1 MDGDVER
8 CVVGWM
14 DGWRR
19 GNREG
24 EILGCKIVVP
34 RRSMARIRQKEAGS
48 SNWEDFQ
55 KGLGNIEEK
64 VGS

>member
-14 DGWRR
+14 DG
-19 GNREG
+19 G
-24 EILGCKIVVP
+24 EETGKVRSLDGKIVVP
-34 RRSMARIRQKEAGS
+34 RRSMARIRQKEACS

-55 KGLGNIEEK
+55 KGLGNTEEK

>member
-14 DGWRR
+14 DG
-19 GNREG
+19 G
-24 EILGCKIVVP
+24 EETGKVRSLDGKIIIP

-55 KGLGNIEEK
+55 KGLGNTEEK